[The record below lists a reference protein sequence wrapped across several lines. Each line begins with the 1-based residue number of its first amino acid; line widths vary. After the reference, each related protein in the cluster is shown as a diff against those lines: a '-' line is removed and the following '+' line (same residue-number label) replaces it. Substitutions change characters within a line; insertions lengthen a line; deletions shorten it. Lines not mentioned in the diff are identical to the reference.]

1 MSNAVIPGR
10 THYPVP
16 ASAPSEHQDDG
27 RREIMAGWI
36 IAGAFFVAFLGWAAF
51 ARLDQAA
58 YATGEV
64 TVEGH
69 RQSVQHK
76 EGGIISALDVK
87 EGQKVQEGQVLIA
100 LAGT

>member
-10 THYPVP
+10 THFPVP
-16 ASAPSEHQDDG
+16 TSAPSEAEDDG
-27 RREIMAGWI
+27 HREIVVGWI
-36 IAGAFFVAFLGWAAF
+36 IGAAFFVAFLGWAAF

-58 YATGEV
+58 YAQGEV

-76 EGGIISALDVK
+76 EGGIVSALYVK
-87 EGQKVQEGQVLIA
+87 EGQKVQDGQVLI
-100 LAGT
+100 